1 MTILLITGD
10 SASPSAVPGKIL
22 LDRRQSPTRTTASAP
37 SLREAPL

>member
-1 MTILLITGD
+1 MHILPETGD

-22 LDRRQSPTRTTASAP
+22 LGRRQPLTSTTASAP